1 MLSSWSRLR
10 TVTATLTDVM
20 AVLGERWTLL
30 VVREVGLGVRRFDE
44 LAEATGA
51 PRAVLSDRLR
61 RLVEAGVLDQRGYQV
76 PGTRPR
82 REYALTAAGLDLVP
96 VLAAMVDWGEQHLP
110 DGAGPEVGYFHN
122 GCGGRLTA
130 RLVCQCGAQV
140 EPGPQLIASVN
151 RLVPQP

>member
-1 MLSSWSRLR
+1 M
-10 TVTATLTDVM
+10 TATLADVM
-20 AVLGERWTLL
+20 AILGERWTLL

-61 RLVEAGVLDQRGYQV
+61 RLVEAGVLDQRGYHI
-76 PGTRPR
+76 PGSRPR
-82 REYALTAAGLDLVP
+82 QEYALTAAGVGLVP

-110 DGAGPEVGYFHN
+110 AGADPEVGYFHS

-130 RLVCQCGAQV
+130 RLVCQCGCQV
-140 EPGPQLIASVN
+140 QPGPDLIASVN
-151 RLVPQP
+151 RLVPHP